1 MIIESTTWRS
11 LLLALAERRD
21 LSAAETGWAVRET
34 VAGRAP
40 AVALA
45 GFLAALR
52 VKGETVTELLG
63 VVEALLEAAIPVR
76 VDRPCHDIAGTGGD
90 GTGAMNLST
99 LAAIVAA
106 GAGRTVVK
114 HGGRAASSRTAGSAD
129 LIEAL
134 GIPLTTSAGPGRDT
148 GRFRYL
154 FAPAFNPGLRH
165 AVDARRGLGIPT
177 IFNLAAPLINPA
189 RPEHPVIG
197 VADPHRVR
205 TLAETLQR
213 LGRRGL
219 VVRGRDGLDKLT
231 TADVSEVWIV
241 REDTL
246 QHLVLDPTVL
256 GLPRARPA
264 ELRGSTAAE
273 NAERARA
280 VLGGQRGPLRD
291 AVVLNA
297 AAVLVAGDLTAV
309 DALSQFGAA
318 ISRVEAVIDDGR
330 AAAVLDDTR
339 HDRMRAHPPTDEVD
353 S

>member
-1 MIIESTTWRS
+1 MIIAENTTWRS

-21 LSAAETGWAVRET
+21 LSAEETGWAVRET

-52 VKGETVTELLG
+52 VKGETVSELVG
-63 VVEALLEAAIPVR
+63 VVEALLEAALPVR

-106 GAGRTVVK
+106 GAGCTVVK

-134 GIPLTTSAGPGRDT
+134 GIPLATSAEPRRGRGS
-148 GRFRYL
+148 GRFCYL
-154 FAPAFNPGLRH
+154 FAPHFNPGLRH

-197 VADPHRVR
+197 VADPARVR

-231 TADVSEVWIV
+231 TTDVSELWIV
-241 REDTL
+241 REDSV
-246 QHLVLDPTVL
+246 QRLVLDPAAL
-256 GLPRARPA
+256 GFQRARPA
-264 ELRGSTAAE
+264 DLRGSTAAA

-297 AAVLVAGDLTAV
+297 AAVIVAGDLAAT
-309 DALSQFGAA
+309 DLDSQL
-318 ISRVEAVIDDGR
+318 EAGIRRAEEAIDDGR
-330 AAAVLDDTR
+330 AAAVLEDTR
-339 HDRMRAHPPTDEVD
+339 VRSRAAGLAD
-353 S
+353 

>member
-1 MIIESTTWRS
+1 MS
-11 LLLALAERRD
+11 ALAERRD
-21 LSAAETGWAVRET
+21 LSTEETGWAVRET

-52 VKGETVTELLG
+52 VKGETVEELFG
-63 VVEALLEAAIPVR
+63 VVEALLAAAIPVR

-106 GAGRTVVK
+106 GAGCTVVK
-114 HGGRAASSRTAGSAD
+114 HGGRAASSQTAGSAD

-134 GIPLTTSAGPGRDT
+134 GLPLANSAEPCRGAGA

-154 FAPAFNPGLRH
+154 FAPEVNPGLRH

-197 VADPHRVR
+197 VADAGRVR
-205 TLAETLQR
+205 MLAETLQR

-219 VVRGRDGLDKLT
+219 VVHGHDGLDKLT
-231 TADVSEVWIV
+231 TTDVSEVWIV
-241 REDTL
+241 REDSL
-246 QHLVLDPTVL
+246 QQLVFDPTAL
-256 GLPRARPA
+256 GLPRAGPTD
-264 ELRGSTAAE
+264 LRGATAAE

-280 VLGGQRGPLRD
+280 VLSGRRGPLRD

-297 AAVLVAGDLTAV
+297 AAVIVAGDVTRTDFETRLEGGIRQAEE
-309 DALSQFGAA
+309 A
-318 ISRVEAVIDDGR
+318 IDRGS

-339 HDRMRAHPPTDEVD
+339 EDRVRRDRQAGEV
-353 S
+353 SP